1 MNGRRD
7 DAVTSKWRLDVGEA
21 PDPRFSFANE
31 RTFLAWCRTALALM
45 TAGLAIAQLLPAF
58 DDLPGGRRLIGLPL
72 IAGGIVLSVGSFFQ
86 WLRNERAMRLGHELP
101 RSLLL
106 PAVAFVIAVSAA
118 IALVAVVDEQ

>member
-1 MNGRRD
+1 MGD
-7 DAVTSKWRLDVGEA
+7 A

-58 DDLPGGRRLIGLPL
+58 GVPGDRRLIGLPL
-72 IAGGIVLSVGSFFQ
+72 IAGGAVLSAGSFFQ
-86 WLRNERAMRLGHELP
+86 WARNERAMRLGQDLP

-106 PAVAFVIAVSAA
+106 PTVALVIAVTAA
-118 IALVAVVDEQ
+118 IALVLVVVGEQ